1 MKPFI
6 DHIALRVSNLD
17 QAIAFYTD
25 VLKFDFNFRTLD
37 EEHHEA
43 FAYLQ
48 MEGGKLELL
57 QKLDANNRPMTY
69 ERPPV
74 APPFCPHLALGCAD
88 LDELVV
94 DLKKRAVP
102 LIEGPLII
110 PGEVKWLYLAD
121 PDHNIIEFVQ
131 WLKKS

>member
-6 DHIALRVSNLD
+6 DHIALRVTNLD
-17 QAIAFYTD
+17 KSISFYTD
-25 VLKFDFNFRTLD
+25 VLKFDLDFRTLD
-37 EEHHEA
+37 EKHHEA

-48 MEGGKLELL
+48 MEGGRLELL
-57 QKLDANNRPMTY
+57 QKLDANNQSMAY

-74 APPFCPHLALGCAD
+74 ASPFCPHLALGCAD
-88 LDELVV
+88 LDEMIN
-94 DLKKRAVP
+94 DLQKRAVP
-102 LIEGPLII
+102 LIEGPLVI
-110 PGEVKWLYLAD
+110 PGEVKWLYIAD